1 MLMSDKDE
9 NAIVIPADRQPGVSE
24 EEEKEM
30 AQMKARQRPKSRSE
44 VLELAEETVRR
55 WDAETIKRLTEKLKN
70 K

>member
-55 WDAETIKRLTEKLKN
+55 WDAEKIKRLTEKLKN